1 MLIFGLENLYF
12 SIQTN
17 MLTTVEKVIFLQD
30 IDIFEFTSTEDLAH
44 IAAITDEVQFQEG
57 ETLFEEGDISD
68 AMFLVIEGKVRLTR
82 GEQEVMVAQKKDVF
96 GTWALFDDEPRVVA
110 AKTLENSLLLE
121 IDKEDFIDLLADHVA
136 ITQSVL
142 KTMVKRLRNLM
153 TRISR

>member
-1 MLIFGLENLYF
+1 
-12 SIQTN
+12 

-44 IAAITDEVQFQEG
+44 IAAITDEVEFQTG
-57 ETLFEEGDISD
+57 KTIFEEGEISD
-68 AMFLVIEGKVRLTR
+68 AMYMGIDGKVRLTR
-82 GEQEVMVAQKKDVF
+82 GDQEVMVAQKKDVF
-96 GTWALFDDEPRVVA
+96 GTWALFDDEPRV
-110 AKTLENSLLLE
+110 AKATTLENSRLLQ
-121 IDKEDFIDLLADHVA
+121 IHKEDFIDLLADHVA